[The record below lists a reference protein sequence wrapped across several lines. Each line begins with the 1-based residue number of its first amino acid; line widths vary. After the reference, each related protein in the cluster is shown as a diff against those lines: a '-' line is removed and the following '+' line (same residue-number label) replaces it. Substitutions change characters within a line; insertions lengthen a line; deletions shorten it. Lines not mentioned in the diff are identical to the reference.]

1 MFCKNCGSNLKDGST
16 FCHNCGSPVNDYIVN
31 NPQATPMPEDIP
43 VFPQAPAQ
51 NVPPAHNYQQP
62 MQMGYMVYPA
72 PQIQQP
78 TYTQTQIPQQ
88 YGYAP
93 YPSVPEPKKSGGAF
107 PILAL
112 IFGII
117 GISADWIGIL
127 FAPVALVF
135 GIISRK
141 KSKSGMSIAGIILG
155 SIGITTSIIA
165 LISMIYFAING
176 ENPLNSFT
184 FFDDGLY
191 F

>member
-31 NPQATPMPEDIP
+31 NAVVSAPESVP
-43 VFPQAPAQ
+43 LAPQAPIQ
-51 NVPPAHNYQQP
+51 NVPITPVPQQP
-62 MQMGYMVYPA
+62 IQTPYVVSSA
-72 PQIQQP
+72 PPVQQP

-155 SIGITTSIIA
+155 SIGIVTSIIA
-165 LISMIYFAING
+165 LISMIYFAIYG